1 MAKVQTFVSD
11 LTGEAIKD
19 SEYVTVKIQRAD
31 NTYVQFDANE
41 SDEGVAALLAAVGA
55 EWRKPRGRKPSEQK
69 AK

>member
-1 MAKVQTFVSD
+1 MAKIQAFVSD
-11 LTGEAIKD
+11 LTGEPIKD
-19 SEYVTVKIQRAD
+19 AEYVSVKIQRKD

-55 EWRKPRGRKPSEQK
+55 EWRVPRGRKPSEKK